1 MDTTLAVAE
10 TLSVS
15 ATERSPDTN
24 IHRHTD
30 TQAMDTTLAVAE
42 MSVSAMEQS
51 LGINTHRVWT
61 RR

>member
-1 MDTTLAVAE
+1 MDTTL
-10 TLSVS
+10 T
-15 ATERSPDTN
+15 
-24 IHRHTD
+24 
-30 TQAMDTTLAVAE
+30 VAE

>member
-24 IHRHTD
+24 IH

-42 MSVSAMEQS
+42 TLSVSATEQS